1 MDSIS
6 MFVDSSTTRKSV
18 KPITICQ
25 FSEIVINTLPSETMA
40 SQINFNGQQ
49 DTEMDVCSPTI
60 CIPRVF
66 PNISDKRIFAIFRE
80 LRVGFVDHIDMVP
93 QIGKDGKEYNKVFI
107 HFKHWFM
114 NDESA
119 CAMRER
125 LLEGEQVKIVYDEPW
140 FWKVHA
146 YAPKQQQQREETR
159 PTPFVDFEFREAPK
173 KRVAVVPPESRR
185 PAHQARTRIATR
197 PQPLNIFSALSAS
210 SSEANPESPKTP
222 NAPTTEKN
230 CQLQEPS
237 EQ

>member
-1 MDSIS
+1 MDFIS
-6 MFVDSSTTRKSV
+6 MVVDSSTTSKSV

-25 FSEIVINTLPSETMA
+25 FSEIVINTLTTETMA

-49 DTEMDVCSPTI
+49 DTEMDVSSPTI

-146 YAPKQQQQREETR
+146 YAPKQQQREEHR
-159 PTPFVDFEFREAPK
+159 PAPFVDFEFREAPK

-185 PAHQARTRIATR
+185 PAHQARPRTSR
-197 PQPLNIFSALSAS
+197 PQPLNIFSALSPS
-210 SSEANPESPKTP
+210 SSEGDSESPKTP
-222 NAPTTEKN
+222 NAPTTEKS
-230 CQLQEPS
+230 CQLQESS